1 MTGSTAKSLDLSVK
15 RISAN
20 EINMVVNLFDSY
32 RVFYKQISDSVLAE
46 HFLTERLTNNES
58 VIFVAL
64 DKDKPIGFTQ
74 LYPTYSSVRTARNW
88 ILNDLYV
95 DENYRKQGIGK
106 LLIDAAVDFGKYTGV
121 KYVQLETAVDNF
133 NAQHL
138 YESIGFVKQLP
149 DTEFIMYRKTV
160 D

>member
-1 MTGSTAKSLDLSVK
+1 MTESTAKSLDRSVK

-20 EINMVVNLFDSY
+20 EINLVVNLFDSY
-32 RVFYKQISDSVLAE
+32 RVFYKQTSDLVLAE

-64 DKDKPIGFTQ
+64 DKDKPVGFTQ
-74 LYPTYSSVRTARNW
+74 LYPTYSSVRTLRNW

-106 LLIDAAVDFGKYTGV
+106 LLIDAAVDFGKYTGA

-138 YESIGFVKQLP
+138 YESIGFVKELP